1 MIQIEHFIFNCFQT
15 RCSVVWDESGSCAFV
30 DPGCADSEELSRLTS
45 FVASRGLT
53 PVAIMLTHAHFD
65 HIYGM
70 SALAREYG
78 VPVYAHEHEMFTLE
92 STNPYVC
99 EAYGLPSPETFP
111 MIRTADEESLP
122 SRFEAVAEGDV
133 IRVGA
138 LRFEVIET
146 PGHTPGGLCFYERAC
161 GVLFAGDTLFAGAI
175 GRTDHPGGDYDQ
187 LMSSILRKLLPLDS
201 AAAAAYASAPSSGR
215 PSGSASGCPSA
226 PDCPSATGHEASAS
240 CQPSAPGPGRPSDSP
255 VPSAPLA
262 ISVVP
267 GHGPCTDLATEGMTN
282 PFLQPFNEPFEG

>member
-1 MIQIEHFIFNCFQT
+1 MCVLNDFLMIQIEHFTFNCFQT

-30 DPGCADSEELSRLTS
+30 DPGCSDADELSRLTS
-45 FVASRGLT
+45 FVASRGLK

-78 VPVYAHEHEMFTLE
+78 VPVYAHEREMFTLE
-92 STNPYVC
+92 NTNPYVC
-99 EAYGLPSPETFP
+99 GAYGLPLPETFP
-111 MIRTADEESLP
+111 MVRTADEESLP

-146 PGHTPGGLCFYERAC
+146 PGHTVGGLCFYERAC

-175 GRTDHPGGDYDQ
+175 GRTDHPGGDYDL
-187 LMSSILRKLLPLDS
+187 LMNSILKKLLPLDS
-201 AAAAAYASAPSSGR
+201 AAAAAASAAP
-215 PSGSASGCPSA
+215 SAS
-226 PDCPSATGHEASAS
+226 GHEASAS
-240 CQPSAPGPGRPSDSP
+240 SQPSAP
-255 VPSAPLA
+255 APLA

-282 PFLQPFNEPFEG
+282 PFLLPFNEPFEG